1 MNGGVGSITQLTKR
15 RRFLEGSASCNTRD
29 AACRVIVR
37 SWPRRD
43 QWCHVVLTSRFGR
56 AEMVLHASLLVY
68 HSIVWWLGIIL
79 CVLLLGGTSVAR
91 TVAVCLLFKIFL
103 VTPVMMP
110 LLCCLAR
117 LHCGDVQLWSIPW
130 LLVSRNAVLLVLV
143 SVLTLQKMVF
153 TFVTGRDPGVTLV
166 QSTTQAAHTAAR
178 LRALQSGQDRLPYN
192 HSPSACRW
200 HDGRAHRP
208 QFNENETKW

>member
-1 MNGGVGSITQLTKR
+1 VVYSLAVGLK
-15 RRFLEGSASCNTRD
+15 ECG
-29 AACRVIVR
+29 
-37 SWPRRD
+37 
-43 QWCHVVLTSRFGR
+43 
-56 AEMVLHASLLVY
+56 LVGPG
-68 HSIVWWLGIIL
+68 LGL
-79 CVLLLGGTSVAR
+79 D
-91 TVAVCLLFKIFL
+91 
-103 VTPVMMP
+103 
-110 LLCCLAR
+110 LA
-117 LHCGDVQLWSIPW
+117 
-130 LLVSRNAVLLVLV
+130 
-143 SVLTLQKMVF
+143 KMVF